1 MTTITLASRFSIRR
15 TASLT
20 RWNTVLLTRNR
31 LAFFYAVLL
40 PLLPLLLL
48 LVMGERGDLSL
59 GASAIGTMFLITAL
73 FPVYYNVLAQFVS
86 RRDELVLKRMRT
98 GETRDAELLVSIAL
112 PGVISALILS
122 AIAVP
127 IAGVLDQPLPVNPV
141 LYAALAVLTVIMFT
155 AFAYWTAAWTRSAEA
170 AQLTSM
176 PIIILASIGPLA
188 NTLPDMS
195 DRLREIL
202 SLTPGAAMSDL
213 VRIGWFGFDGPG
225 ATEAT
230 LTFAETWSQAA
241 QPLLVIAAWTYV
253 AVMFARRSM
262 RWEPRS

>member
-1 MTTITLASRFSIRR
+1 MNALADRFSLTR

-20 RWNTVLLTRNR
+20 RWNAVLLARNR
-31 LAFFYAVLL
+31 LAFVYAAVL

-48 LVMGERGDLSL
+48 FTGERGSATV
-59 GASAIGTMFLITAL
+59 GASAIVTMFLVIAL

-98 GETRDAELLVSIAL
+98 GQARDGELLASIAL
-112 PGVISALILS
+112 PGALSALVLTVV
-122 AIAVP
+122 AVP
-127 IAGVLDQPLPVNPV
+127 FAVAVGQDLPVNPV
-141 LYAALAVLTVIMFT
+141 LYAALAVLAVTMFT

-176 PIIILASIGPLA
+176 PIIILASLGPLA
-188 NTLPDMS
+188 TTVAGMS

-213 VRIGWFGFDGPG
+213 VRIGWFGLDGPD
-225 ATEAT
+225 ATGAT

-241 QPLLVIAAWTYV
+241 QPLLVMVVWTYV
-253 AVMFARRSM
+253 AVVLARRSM
-262 RWEPRS
+262 RWEPRA